1 MKTIDFHTHAFPDQ
15 LAGNALDQLHT
26 NSGDYLAYH
35 NGTVQGL
42 LQSMDRAGIE
52 KSVVVSI
59 ATKPKQVE
67 RITDWA
73 ISIRSDRIIP
83 FPSIHPLF
91 SNFES
96 ELDRIKSAG
105 LQGIK
110 LHPMYQE
117 FMIDDPT
124 LLPLYRAIANRGLI
138 CLFHAG
144 WDIAYPESD
153 QAAPH
158 RILNLHQAI
167 PELKIVA
174 AHLGGWQVWGEVARH
189 LLGRPIYLE
198 TSFSIREANT
208 SEFRQILDNHPP
220 EYFLFGTDS
229 PWLDQKEELDAW
241 KALDIPV
248 EFKEKILFKNAERLL
263 KNSYFATK
271 TLRKLREEEKA

>member
-15 LAGNALDQLHT
+15 LAGKALDQLHT
-26 NSGDYLAYH
+26 KSGDYQAH
-35 NGTVQGL
+35 HDGTIRGL
-42 LQSMDRAGIE
+42 LRSMDRAGIE
-52 KSVVVSI
+52 KSVVLSI
-59 ATKPKQVE
+59 ATRPEQVA

-73 ISIRSDRIIP
+73 ASIRSDRIIP
-83 FPSIHPLF
+83 FPSIHPQF

-105 LQGIK
+105 LHGIK

-117 FMIDDPT
+117 FAIDDPA
-124 LLPLYRAIANRGLI
+124 LLPLYRAISDRGLI

-174 AHLGGWQVWGEVARH
+174 AHLGGWQVWNEVARC
-189 LLGRPIYLE
+189 LLGHQIYLE
-198 TSFSIREANT
+198 TSFSIREAKA
-208 SEFRQILDNHPP
+208 SEFRRILDNHPP

-241 KALDIPV
+241 KKLDIPV
-248 EFKEKILFKNAERLL
+248 EFKEKILFKNAEELL
-263 KNSYFATK
+263 KK
-271 TLRKLREEEKA
+271 

>member
-1 MKTIDFHTHAFPDQ
+1 
-15 LAGNALDQLHT
+15 
-26 NSGDYLAYH
+26 
-35 NGTVQGL
+35 
-42 LQSMDRAGIE
+42 MDRAGIE
-52 KSVVVSI
+52 KSVVLSI
-59 ATKPKQVE
+59 ATHPKQV
-67 RITDWA
+67 RSITDWA
-73 ISIRSDRIIP
+73 INIRSDRIIP

-105 LQGIK
+105 LRGIK

-117 FMIDDPT
+117 FVIDDPS
-124 LLPLYRAIANRGLI
+124 LFPLYQAIADRGLI

-158 RILNLHQAI
+158 RILNLHKAI

-174 AHLGGWQVWGEVARH
+174 AHLGGWQVWDEVVRC
-189 LLGRPIYLE
+189 LLGHPIYMD
-198 TSFSIREANT
+198 TSFSIREAKT
-208 SEFRQILDNHPP
+208 SEFRRILDNHPQN
-220 EYFLFGTDS
+220 YLLFGTDS

-248 EFKEKILFKNAERLL
+248 EFKEKILFKNAELLL
-263 KNSYFATK
+263 KNS
-271 TLRKLREEEKA
+271 

>member
-15 LAGNALDQLHT
+15 LAASALDQLQTH
-26 NSGDYLAYH
+26 SGDYLSHH
-35 NGTVQGL
+35 NGTIRGL

-59 ATKPKQVE
+59 ATKPKQVKS
-67 RITDWA
+67 ITDWA

-91 SNFES
+91 SNFDS

-105 LQGIK
+105 LRGIK

-117 FMIDDPT
+117 FVIDDPT
-124 LLPLYRAIANRGLI
+124 LLPLCRAIASRGLI

-153 QAAPH
+153 QAAPY

-174 AHLGGWQVWGEVARH
+174 AHLGGWQVWDKVVNT
-189 LLGRPIYLE
+189 LLGRKIWLD
-198 TSFSIREANT
+198 TSFSIREAGKM
-208 SEFRQILDNHPP
+208 EFRRIIDNHPRD
-220 EYFLFGTDS
+220 YLLFGTDS

-241 KALDIPV
+241 KALDIPD

-263 KNSYFATK
+263 KNS
-271 TLRKLREEEKA
+271 